1 MDAPLFTQLPLT
13 LECKYV
19 RSTEEG
25 NIIGEIV
32 NISADERILGADGKI
47 DLTKF
52 RPISY
57 EPVHNGYHV
66 LGERVGAAFSD
77 GMKLK

>member
-1 MDAPLFTQLPLT
+1 MAEELFQ
-13 LECKYV
+13 
-19 RSTEEG
+19 
-25 NIIGEIV
+25 IGEV
-32 NISADERILGADGKI
+32 A
-47 DLTKF
+47 KF
-52 RPISY
+52 KPVSY